1 MVLSSP
7 WSSIANAAKCILQ
20 NNTKLHYTIL
30 NSGFAALQ
38 YTIMAA
44 HQVNVYFWLIDTIA
58 SGRLTRED
66 INRRWAHC
74 RYNDTH
80 ETEFP
85 ERKFHR
91 YKDEIQEIF
100 DVEIRCDRNRDN
112 YYYIENKDDISGGFT
127 RKWLLNAM
135 AVHSMLD
142 QAQEIN
148 NCILYED
155 IPEGSQYLSLIVD
168 AISQRTQL
176 QLTYHSFNRQEQY
189 GLTLAPYCL
198 KVFKQRWYV
207 AGCPSTHPNETRI
220 YALDRVLMMR
230 PTTESFVY
238 PKKFN
243 AKEFFAPYYGV
254 FRNAEPTKVIIE
266 ATPPSAQFL
275 RLLPLHESQK
285 ELSKFHDNTFFEYYI
300 APTFDFIQELRTHG
314 TDIRVREPEELVKV
328 FRDEAQ
334 KAYEMYCL

>member
-1 MVLSSP
+1 
-7 WSSIANAAKCILQ
+7 
-20 NNTKLHYTIL
+20 
-30 NSGFAALQ
+30 
-38 YTIMAA
+38 MAA

-58 SGRLTRED
+58 SGNLTRED

-74 RYNDTH
+74 RYNDNH
-80 ETEFP
+80 EEEFP

-91 YKDEIQEIF
+91 YKEEIEEIF
-100 DVEIRCDRNRDN
+100 DVDIRCSRSRGNI
-112 YYYIENKDDISGGFT
+112 YYIENKDDISGGFT

-135 AVHSMLD
+135 AVHSMMD
-142 QAQEIN
+142 QAEDIN

-168 AISQRTQL
+168 AIRHRTQL
-176 QLTYHSFNRQEQY
+176 HLTYHSFNRQEQY
-189 GLTLAPYCL
+189 ELTLSPYCL

-230 PTTESFVY
+230 PTDQIFVY
-238 PKKFN
+238 PKHFD
-243 AKEFFAPYYGV
+243 ARAFFAPYYGV
-254 FRNAEPTKVIIE
+254 FRNAAPTKVIIE

-285 ELSKFHDNTFFEYYI
+285 ELRQFHGNTFFEYYI
-300 APTFDFIQELRTHG
+300 APTLDFIQELRTHG
-314 TDIRVREPEELVKV
+314 TDIRVREPESLVEI
-328 FRDEAQ
+328 FRQEAK
-334 KAYEMYCL
+334 KAYEMYCV